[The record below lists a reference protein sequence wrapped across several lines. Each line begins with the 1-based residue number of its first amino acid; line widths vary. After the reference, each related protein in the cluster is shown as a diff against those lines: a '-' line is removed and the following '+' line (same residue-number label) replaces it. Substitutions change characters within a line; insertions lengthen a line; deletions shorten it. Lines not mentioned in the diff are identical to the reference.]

1 MTTNPVQD
9 IDTRYIRQIQQQQIE
24 LALIKA
30 ERDTA
35 MRDRDRAQAHSDAMA
50 KLVEALLASLRPYG
64 FSRKRFVFAIRRA
77 ARTVPDREPD
87 SLQHAVLFE
96 GSNRILGGQSLGG
109 ARL

>member
-1 MTTNPVQD
+1 MTKNPVHD

-35 MRDRDRAQAHSDAMA
+35 VRDRDLARARSEAMA
-50 KLVEALLASLRPYG
+50 KLVDALLTSLRPYG

-77 ARTVPDREPD
+77 ARAVPDHEPD
-87 SLQHAVLFE
+87 SLQHTVLFD
-96 GSNRILGGQSLGG
+96 GSNRILGTQAPGR